1 MLTGGPSAWYAARL
15 ASNPNASILITGY
28 QDEESPGKKLL
39 DLAEHKQN
47 TLELGGQQ
55 VQVQCSVAK
64 YSLSAHADGSELASY
79 AATLN
84 PRNVALVHGDEEAR
98 KALRS
103 LLTGTEVLLPTN
115 GTSIQIERKSTRTKH
130 GISPE
135 KSPVQLPTL
144 PTGIG
149 GGQPFEYPDVEKLW
163 RAVAEIPSL
172 RIITA
177 REARARLVRRS
188 H

>member
-1 MLTGGPSAWYAARL
+1 MRKGYLPFTGPNITFVRDERDRERILAGPRACILSSSGMLTGGPSAWYAARL
-15 ASNPNASILITGY
+15 APNPNASILITGY

-64 YSLSAHADGSELASY
+64 YSLSAHADGGELASY
-79 AATLN
+79 ASSLN

-98 KALRS
+98 QALRR

-115 GTSIQIERKSTRTKH
+115 GASMLIDQKRTPAKHSVSTAEEP
-130 GISPE
+130 I
-135 KSPVQLPTL
+135 QLPALT
-144 PTGIG
+144 TGAG
-149 GGQPFEYPDVEKLW
+149 G
-163 RAVAEIPSL
+163 
-172 RIITA
+172 
-177 REARARLVRRS
+177 
-188 H
+188 